1 MIQGTMSG
9 AGKSTL
15 VTALCR
21 ILSDMNYDVA
31 PFKSQNMSSFTYDTL
46 KMSRAQAIQAQ
57 AARCAVTPEI
67 NPILLVPYDET
78 SSEVFQMGESRGVMD
93 THTYYKYA
101 EAEGIRAATAA
112 FKSLQQRHDVIILEG
127 AGSPAEINIPFDM
140 ANMTMA
146 DIANASV
153 IITADIERGGCFAQ
167 MIGTASLLPKHHAKM
182 VAGFIIN
189 KFRGDV
195 SMLDAGIQ
203 HVKRV
208 TNIDTI
214 GVIPYT
220 DVQLPS
226 EDSLDYHD
234 TTVSTEQA
242 IKSISK
248 TIKDNINMQCI
259 LDYIA

>member
-1 MIQGTMSG
+1 MSG

-31 PFKSQNMSSFTYDTL
+31 PFKSQNMSSFTHDTL

-57 AARCAVTPEI
+57 AARCAAISEI
-67 NPILLVPYDET
+67 NPILLVPYNET

-93 THTYYKYA
+93 THAYYRYA
-101 EAEGIRAATAA
+101 ETEGMRTAEAA
-112 FKSLQQRHDVIILEG
+112 FKSLQQRHDIIVLEG

-140 ANMTMA
+140 ANMAMA
-146 DIANASV
+146 EMANASV
-153 IITADIERGGCFAQ
+153 IIAADIERGGCFAQ
-167 MIGTASLLPKHHAKM
+167 MMGTVSLLPKRHAEM

-195 SMLDAGIQ
+195 SILDAGIQ
-203 HVKRV
+203 HIKRV

-226 EDSLDYHD
+226 EDSLDYRD

-242 IKSISK
+242 IKAISK
-248 TIKDNINMQCI
+248 TVKDNINMQYI
-259 LDYIA
+259 LDHIS